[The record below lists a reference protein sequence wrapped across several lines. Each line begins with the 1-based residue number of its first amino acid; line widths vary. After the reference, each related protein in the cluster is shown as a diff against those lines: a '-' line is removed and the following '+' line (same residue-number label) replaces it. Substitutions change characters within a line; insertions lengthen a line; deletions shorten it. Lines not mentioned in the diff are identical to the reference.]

1 MAFVTSSCRSLAL
14 EWKEAGQHY
23 PMIVFVPL
31 GGTGPVRERTVVADP
46 PVYCPVGKSEPPAD
60 SAGRPELLRPGRL
73 GSSDRGRG
81 RVCSNRMRF
90 RMSSELGAGVPSS
103 ASRRRCR
110 FRSARVC
117 LWISSMLGGKAIS
130 SNCPPGVSI
139 RMIRPRCSSR
149 DNRRAGTRRLR
160 AGRGQRFLRLIT
172 DGPRQRGSWA
182 NSSPDRRRTRMYSNN
197 CSLSL

>member
-1 MAFVTSSCRSLAL
+1 MSGRQGKAF
-14 EWKEAGQHY
+14 
-23 PMIVFVPL
+23 
-31 GGTGPVRERTVVADP
+31 GGMGPVRERTVVAYP
-46 PVYCPVGKSEPPAD
+46 LVYCPGRKSDPPSD
-60 SAGRPELLRPGRL
+60 SAGRPKPLRPGRL
-73 GSSDRGRG
+73 ESSDLQGRG

-90 RMSSELGAGVPSS
+90 RMSSKLGAGVPSS
-103 ASRRRCR
+103 ASQRRCR

-139 RMIRPRCSSR
+139 RMIRPLCSSR

-160 AGRGQRFLRLIT
+160 AGHGWRPLRLIT
-172 DGPRQRGSWA
+172 DEPRQRGSWA
-182 NSSPDRRRTRMYSNN
+182 SSSAGLRKIRRFPNN